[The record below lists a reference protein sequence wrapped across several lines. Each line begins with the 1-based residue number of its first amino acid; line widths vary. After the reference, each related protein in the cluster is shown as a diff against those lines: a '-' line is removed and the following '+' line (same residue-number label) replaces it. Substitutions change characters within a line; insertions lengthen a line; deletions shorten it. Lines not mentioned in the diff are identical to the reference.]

1 MTPHLPVSPGKQ
13 EADAE
18 QKWGEA
24 INLSAQGGLL
34 PPIKL
39 HFPRFHTL
47 TKQYLLG
54 TQILKHISL

>member
-1 MTPHLPVSPGKQ
+1 MTPYLPISPGKQ
-13 EADAE
+13 EADTE

-24 INLSAQGGLL
+24 INLNAQRGIL

-54 TQILKHISL
+54 TQIVKRISL